1 MNNTQEEKKKKIY
14 LSGSISKK
22 ENCEE
27 DFNNAEKV
35 FSDANFDV
43 VNPVSFDSTKN
54 YKEIMKR
61 DLLLLLDCDFI
72 FFVNDVTTSK
82 GAFIEKI
89 VAEECG
95 IPILIMDNE
104 GE

>member
-1 MNNTQEEKKKKIY
+1 MKKIY

-22 ENCEE
+22 NNYQD
-27 DFNNAEKV
+27 DFNNAEKA
-35 FSDANFDV
+35 FSDVKFDV
-43 VNPVSFDSTKN
+43 VNPASFDSTKS

-72 FFVNDVTTSK
+72 FFVNDITTSK

-89 VAEECG
+89 VAQECG
-95 IPILIMDNE
+95 IPEIILDNKE
-104 GE
+104 EKNGE